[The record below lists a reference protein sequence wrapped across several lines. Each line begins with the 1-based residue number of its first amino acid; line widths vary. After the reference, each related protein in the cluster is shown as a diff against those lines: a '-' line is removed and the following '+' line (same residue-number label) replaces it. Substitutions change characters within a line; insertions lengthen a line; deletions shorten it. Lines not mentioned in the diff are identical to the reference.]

1 MQTVKMYISLKVL
14 QGNINIA
21 NLLQSSVAFQN
32 VNPGSSPVFWTY
44 TFFIPFDFNYY
55 PYKLILFFNLSLP
68 PYTFIFLP
76 TL

>member
-1 MQTVKMYISLKVL
+1 MQTVKVYISLKVL

-21 NLLQSSVAFQN
+21 NLVQSSVAFQN